1 MLASEGD
8 LNRATVWFKKVA
20 PRPRPQHLKE
30 FLLRVWNRYKDGA
43 IPISARAPP
52 KRRKKINKE
61 EAEHA
66 GDLLLQGTQ
75 GRSGW
80 RPLANAKEACYEN
93 PELKKMVQQK
103 DVSPTYLWR
112 RAKAENKKLTRSR
125 VVFKPTRLPSF
136 KEKRYKMART
146 LLRIAVRKRLCY
158 CFLDESTIRL
168 SRPPIGRAIG
178 EKGDH

>member
-1 MLASEGD
+1 MIVPQKSSKKVPYGQKKARHRQIHSDLVFALALCAMLASEGD

-80 RPLANAKEACYEN
+80 RPLANAKE
-93 PELKKMVQQK
+93 
-103 DVSPTYLWR
+103 VSIFQFFWPR
-112 RAKAENKKLTRSR
+112 RHRFQNLLSTFAH
-125 VVFKPTRLPSF
+125 F
-136 KEKRYKMART
+136 T
-146 LLRIAVRKRLCY
+146 LLTILIPLLWLHYRHATRIQN
-158 CFLDESTIRL
+158 
-168 SRPPIGRAIG
+168 
-178 EKGDH
+178 

>member
-1 MLASEGD
+1 MIVPQKSSKKVPYGQKKARHRQIHSDLVFALALCAMLASEGD

-125 VVFKPTRLPSF
+125 VVFKPTRF
-136 KEKRYKMART
+136 
-146 LLRIAVRKRLCY
+146 
-158 CFLDESTIRL
+158 
-168 SRPPIGRAIG
+168 AIFQREALQDG
-178 EKGDH
+178 